1 MGVKPM
7 RGRAGILLLFA
18 FLEHGRN
25 VKYVVFPFPTG
36 KILSKIFRGTE
47 DNTLCLSRFCSEGRG
62 GAHKHDQYLHS
73 GYKASPQQLS
83 RGLQLALRFFPIS

>member
-25 VKYVVFPFPTG
+25 VKYVVFSFPMAR
-36 KILSKIFRGTE
+36 S
-47 DNTLCLSRFCSEGRG
+47 
-62 GAHKHDQYLHS
+62 
-73 GYKASPQQLS
+73 
-83 RGLQLALRFFPIS
+83 